1 MATKIPVMRVGLMVM
16 LACMV
21 SILPALAGSAV
32 IGSVAGSS
40 NAWIGGETLLPNT
53 TIFSGDSLQ
62 VHDGVAVVA
71 VGKSGRLVFGRDTVA
86 SFERNAGEVTVLLSQ
101 GNVSVFHPGDGAAVR
116 VKVGEISVAPTT
128 GFKSLAEVAM
138 LSGSVIVSAK
148 EGALDVDDHGS
159 TKRVAQ
165 GHTIVITPKIAQT
178 KSSGGAGWGG
188 GSTTIEVA
196 TLGAAVA
203 AAILAAIAIGRA
215 DNATNAANKA
225 NSSAEAAATAAAQ
238 AATNSANALLVAQC
252 TYDLLA
258 TATSTS
264 PIVINGTCPP
274 AP

>member
-159 TKRVAQ
+159 TRVARRPHHRDYTEDRANKVVRRR
-165 GHTIVITPKIAQT
+165 GL
-178 KSSGGAGWGG
+178 GWGVDHDRSGNPG
-188 GSTTIEVA
+188 GCGCRRHS
-196 TLGAAVA
+196 
-203 AAILAAIAIGRA
+203 GR
-215 DNATNAANKA
+215 NRHR
-225 NSSAEAAATAAAQ
+225 
-238 AATNSANALLVAQC
+238 
-252 TYDLLA
+252 
-258 TATSTS
+258 
-264 PIVINGTCPP
+264 PR
-274 AP
+274 